1 MLKLVKCRFL
11 KISYSHIFFT
21 YLLVRIIANQCIPGP
36 EEKSV
41 LTMQNCLFLRLILLK
56 VLMAKTPKI
65 FVANDI

>member
-1 MLKLVKCRFL
+1 M
-11 KISYSHIFFT
+11 
-21 YLLVRIIANQCIPGP
+21 PGP